1 MGDPLRQELDQ
12 LPRGYISRKVIKGKI
27 YFYHQWSENGKKKSK
42 YLNPQQAADLETQIA
57 RRRVLEQTLRAA
69 PGPAPKPSGMFYL
82 TGEALRDAVRGVA
95 GMKRRACLEQLEA
108 YLFSPEYDRIC
119 VLFGLRGTG
128 KSTLM
133 RQALYRMR
141 PQYFQ
146 QAVYIYVRQ
155 QDTSQALQWE
165 MNRLFR
171 KGYRY
176 FFLDEITRI
185 DDFFENVPVLF
196 DPLIAAGVKI
206 VLTGGDSLCFTLAQ
220 GSGLYDRMLLIHTTF
235 LSYRE
240 HCRVL
245 EEIPLEQY
253 LHRGGFLRSD
263 SPALLEGAKDYVD
276 AALCRNISD
285 SLERYEDGIHLRL
298 LEQLHQAD
306 ALDWAIRRSLERF
319 CLEQVPPSQEFL
331 EFMSLRE
338 LEDWSGGL
346 NKGQLAQIKEYLK
359 ALDVIAPRNVEFI
372 GRPKEESLCFTQ
384 PGLLWSLACSLLE
397 EPEVL
402 EQRLLADTLL
412 TEAKLALESRCDVF
426 RLQFEEAAFDMV
438 IRVRKEKCC
447 AVYAVST
454 QRENPDSSILTDAQL
469 LTRAAQRFGPVVGK
483 CLLYPGPTMP
493 GPSGIV
499 YQNAQEFL
507 MGL

>member
-1 MGDPLRQELDQ
+1 MSDPLRQELAQ
-12 LPRGYISRKVIKGKI
+12 LPRGYISRKVIKGKV
-27 YFYHQWSENGKKKSK
+27 YFYHQWSENGRKKSK
-42 YLNPQQAADLETQIA
+42 YLNPQEAADLEAQIA
-57 RRRVLEQTLRAA
+57 RRRVLEQTLRTA
-69 PGPAPKPSGMFYL
+69 PGPAPKPSGIFYL

-95 GMKRRACLEQLEA
+95 GMKRRTCLEQLES

-141 PQYFQ
+141 QQYFQ
-146 QAVYIYVRQ
+146 QAVYIYIRK
-155 QDTSQALQWE
+155 QDSSQALQWE

-185 DDFFENVPVLF
+185 EDFVESVLVLF

-206 VLTGGDSLCFTLAQ
+206 VLTGADSLCFTLAQ
-220 GSGLYDRMLLIHTTF
+220 EGSLYDRMLLIHTTF
-235 LSYRE
+235 LSFRE

-245 EEIPLEQY
+245 EEIPLQQY
-253 LHRGGFLRSD
+253 LHQGGFLRSD
-263 SPALLEGAKDYVD
+263 SPALLEGAEGYVD
-276 AALCRNISD
+276 AALCRNIRG

-298 LEQLHQAD
+298 LEQLHQSD

-372 GRPKEESLCFTQ
+372 GRPREESLCFTQ
-384 PGLLWSLACSLLE
+384 PGLLWSLARSLLE

-412 TEAKLALESRCDVF
+412 TEAKLALENRCDVF
-426 RLQFEEAAFDMV
+426 RLQFEKAAFDMV
-438 IRVRKEKCC
+438 IRVRKENCC
-447 AVYAVST
+447 AVYAVSA

-469 LTRAAQRFGPVVGK
+469 LALAAQRFGPVVGK